1 MPMPTTSDAASERAC
16 RALATSMLD
25 STRLATDSMSRN
37 STSFAI
43 SAAPDTHNATMWPS
57 ARHPALPACGRPTT
71 TCRRPP
77 PQRQRPEHQGR
88 GGFEALVAVAVVDA
102 GVFFGVMPCENYD
115 EVCDQIG
122 QGVETIGDRALRFGQ
137 GADDD
142 LRAVQQRVD
151 GTLTHVLRDAPAACS
166 SER

>member
-1 MPMPTTSDAASERAC
+1 M
-16 RALATSMLD
+16 
-25 STRLATDSMSRN
+25 
-37 STSFAI
+37 
-43 SAAPDTHNATMWPS
+43 
-57 ARHPALPACGRPTT
+57 
-71 TCRRPP
+71 
-77 PQRQRPEHQGR
+77 
-88 GGFEALVAVAVVDA
+88 AVAVVDA

-122 QGVETIGDRALRFGQ
+122 QRVETIGDRALRFGQ